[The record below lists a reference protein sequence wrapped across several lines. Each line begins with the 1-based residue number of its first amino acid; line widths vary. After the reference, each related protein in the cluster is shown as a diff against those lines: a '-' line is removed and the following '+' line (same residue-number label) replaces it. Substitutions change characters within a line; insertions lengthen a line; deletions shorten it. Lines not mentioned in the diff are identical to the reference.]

1 MKQYLRER
9 NERERNSVLTGL
21 GLTIG
26 LHLAAFL
33 LVSFSG
39 LTYLYPPPPES
50 TFVVDFEEEDEEVV
64 QQRRG
69 REPQAEE
76 IDRTRPIELVQR
88 AESPEVADRQNLT
101 PATKQ
106 DDFGDVETP
115 EVPVKEE
122 PKIDPRASFP
132 GMAKK
137 DTSLTAPHAAQSA
150 SDKYNAGHPDGNT
163 RTGNSEGTPN
173 AHVKGRNT
181 VGNLPRPNYASQESG
196 TVVVTIWVDNYG
208 TVQKAVASAD
218 GTTVTDKSLWAE
230 ARKAAMSTH
239 FNMDAD
245 APAMQQGTITYIFKL
260 K

>member
-88 AESPEVADRQNLT
+88 SESPEVA
-101 PATKQ
+101 
-106 DDFGDVETP
+106 
-115 EVPVKEE
+115 
-122 PKIDPRASFP
+122 
-132 GMAKK
+132 
-137 DTSLTAPHAAQSA
+137 
-150 SDKYNAGHPDGNT
+150 
-163 RTGNSEGTPN
+163 
-173 AHVKGRNT
+173 
-181 VGNLPRPNYASQESG
+181 
-196 TVVVTIWVDNYG
+196 W
-208 TVQKAVASAD
+208 
-218 GTTVTDKSLWAE
+218 
-230 ARKAAMSTH
+230 
-239 FNMDAD
+239 
-245 APAMQQGTITYIFKL
+245 
-260 K
+260 